1 MFAIANLEQGVL
13 FGGVLAKAG
22 AGDNRNH
29 GGGTDWQAAL
39 AALLCP
45 SARPAA
51 RRIVRGFAT
60 LLIGGL
66 VLFIGTH
73 PLLDFTGPARPKADA
88 LDAFADLLGTEP
100 V

>member
-1 MFAIANLEQGVL
+1 
-13 FGGVLAKAG
+13 
-22 AGDNRNH
+22 
-29 GGGTDWQAAL
+29 
-39 AALLCP
+39 
-45 SARPAA
+45 
-51 RRIVRGFAT
+51 VRGFAT